1 MRWCVRILGGDGFPS
16 TTSANNL
23 IAKRQL
29 ATPPVYEQEV
39 VRCAKTSRS
48 ASLSPNSSNSTRT
61 IAACHIAYLACG
73 NLKCVLLLRVE
84 PFCTC
89 EAEQK
94 KEDEDCYL
102 NFHFKIYYH
111 ENQILFF
118 GSCWWPWLRL
128 SWLNWSWARS
138 FHLPKWTFRM
148 NCRQPT
154 SRSHQK
160 HNDAISTRF
169 SNRN

>member
-1 MRWCVRILGGDGFPS
+1 MRNWLFQPSQIPFRCTALLRQPASTAFVFLGGDGFPS

-39 VRCAKTSRS
+39 VRCAKTSPS

-118 GSCWWPWLRL
+118 GSC
-128 SWLNWSWARS
+128 
-138 FHLPKWTFRM
+138 
-148 NCRQPT
+148 
-154 SRSHQK
+154 
-160 HNDAISTRF
+160 
-169 SNRN
+169 